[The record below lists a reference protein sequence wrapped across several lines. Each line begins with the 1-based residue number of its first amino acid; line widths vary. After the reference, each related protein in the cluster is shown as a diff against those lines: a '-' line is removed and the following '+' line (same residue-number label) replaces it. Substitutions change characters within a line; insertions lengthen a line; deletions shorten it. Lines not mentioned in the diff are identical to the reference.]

1 MTRAPWRSWGW
12 SERLMVARERIT
24 LEPAYVLH
32 SREYRDT
39 SRILDVFSARHGR
52 LTLFARGARGP
63 KSKLASLLMPF
74 RALLLS
80 WSGRGEAAQL
90 TGAELAGESLV
101 LPSRQVMSAFYLNE
115 LIINLTTR
123 HDPQPQLFDDYA
135 EALRRLASDAAPE
148 PTLRVFEKRLLA
160 HLGYG
165 LEFAVEAGTYYRF
178 RVGEGLHEVRDDAP
192 GAYSGRCLLALQ
204 EEALSDAE
212 SLEVARR
219 LLRQA
224 LDHCLEGREL
234 RTRTVARSMARRGNP

>member
-1 MTRAPWRSWGW
+1 MP
-12 SERLMVARERIT
+12 RERIT

-39 SRILDVFSARHGR
+39 SRILEMFSERHGR

-74 RALLLS
+74 RALLVS
-80 WSGRGEAAQL
+80 WSGRGDAAQL
-90 TGAELAGESLV
+90 TAAEPHGEA
-101 LPSRQVMSAFYLNE
+101 LPLPARQVLSGFYLNE
-115 LIINLTTR
+115 LILSLTTR
-123 HDPQPQLFDDYA
+123 HDPQPDLFSDYA
-135 EALRRLASDAAPE
+135 RTLRLLAADAAPE
-148 PTLRVFEKRLLA
+148 PALRIFEKRLLT

-165 LEFAVEAGTYYRF
+165 VEFEVDAGTFYRF
-178 RVGEGLHEVRDDAP
+178 RVGEGLAEVREDAP

-204 EEALSDAE
+204 EEDLRDDEALDT
-212 SLEVARR
+212 ARR

-234 RTRTVARSMARRGNP
+234 RTRIVARSMARRGNS

>member
-1 MTRAPWRSWGW
+1 MTAP
-12 SERLMVARERIT
+12 RERIS
-24 LEPAYVLH
+24 LEPAFVLH

-39 SRILDVFSARHGR
+39 SRILDVFSLAHGR

-74 RALLLS
+74 RPLLVS
-80 WSGRGEAAQL
+80 WTGRGDAAQL
-90 TGAELAGESLV
+90 TGAEPDGEALQ
-101 LPSRQVMSAFYLNE
+101 LPSRQVMSGFYLNE

-123 HDPQPQLFDDYA
+123 HDPQAQLFEDYGA
-135 EALRRLASDAAPE
+135 ALRSLARDAAAE
-148 PTLRVFEKRLLA
+148 PVLRVFEKRLLA
-160 HLGYG
+160 SLGYG
-165 LEFAVEAGTYYRF
+165 LEFAVESDMYYRF
-178 RVGEGLHEVRDDAP
+178 RVGEGLLEVRENAP

-204 EEALSDAE
+204 EEKLADVE

-234 RTRTVARSMARRGNP
+234 RTRTVARSMARRGNS